1 MILFNL
7 YAALSLISAVVSGGL
22 VWNAWRLRQTRG
34 ARTLSFLCLGLTVW
48 AFAYMFEVSA
58 VVMTTQIFWAK
69 MQYLG
74 ITTIPPLFFIFAI
87 VYTGRDAWLDRRLAL
102 LLIEPLL
109 MLAVVWTNEYH
120 YLVWDDIYQ
129 QIVQIP
135 LLGPNTAAAAAQT
148 GGFPLLRYTYQIAFW
163 LNAAYLYVLLLSG
176 TWLIFRFR
184 RQASGIYRQQSNL
197 LLIGAFAPWLANFV
211 YLFGWNPFLG
221 LDLTPFAFTITSL
234 LASWGLFRY
243 RLLDIVPVARDRVME
258 SMQEA
263 VVVLDEQN
271 RIIDLNPSARQNI
284 GPQAEL
290 VLGKPVEDAFSQW
303 TDTLGQFGDVT
314 EAHEVVTLET
324 HQGTRHFDLR
334 ISSILDANGKRQARV
349 VVADD
354 ITDHIQVE
362 QSLRQTQQR
371 LEFLV
376 ANSPAVMYAAQVRDA
391 LRLTFISPNVS
402 ELLGYGAQ
410 DFLNNPYFWSEHLHP
425 DDRERVLKALKDL
438 ASVHSD
444 LASRQENL
452 APPHT
457 VQEYRFMHQDGS
469 YRWLRDEVRLAEN
482 AGGIRSEWIGSW
494 IDITGRMAAEQEM
507 QQARQMAEAASIAKS
522 TFLANMSHE
531 LRTPLAVMIGYSEML
546 LQKALE
552 KQDATA
558 ARRLE
563 RITAA
568 GDQLVDMITNV
579 LEYAQL
585 ERGTIELHYQAIELY
600 ELVNAAL
607 EEIRSLAEKNR
618 NRLELQIE
626 DGISMQADPL
636 RLRQVLLSLLD
647 NAAKFTQ
654 DGAVTLKIK
663 SHLEQGQVW
672 VDFVVRDTGIGIS
685 PEQQIEIFTPFT
697 QADASP
703 TRIYGG
709 IGLSLALSRRLCQI
723 MGGEMSMESTQ
734 AGGSTFT
741 VRLPAEPPPPS
752 ADKPLPSF
760 VD

>member
-1 MILFNL
+1 
-7 YAALSLISAVVSGGL
+7 
-22 VWNAWRLRQTRG
+22 
-34 ARTLSFLCLGLTVW
+34 
-48 AFAYMFEVSA
+48 
-58 VVMTTQIFWAK
+58 
-69 MQYLG
+69 
-74 ITTIPPLFFIFAI
+74 
-87 VYTGRDAWLDRRLAL
+87 
-102 LLIEPLL
+102 
-109 MLAVVWTNEYH
+109 
-120 YLVWDDIYQ
+120 
-129 QIVQIP
+129 
-135 LLGPNTAAAAAQT
+135 
-148 GGFPLLRYTYQIAFW
+148 
-163 LNAAYLYVLLLSG
+163 
-176 TWLIFRFR
+176 
-184 RQASGIYRQQSNL
+184 
-197 LLIGAFAPWLANFV
+197 
-211 YLFGWNPFLG
+211 
-221 LDLTPFAFTITSL
+221 
-234 LASWGLFRY
+234 
-243 RLLDIVPVARDRVME
+243 
-258 SMQEA
+258 
-263 VVVLDEQN
+263 
-271 RIIDLNPSARQNI
+271 
-284 GPQAEL
+284 
-290 VLGKPVEDAFSQW
+290 
-303 TDTLGQFGDVT
+303 
-314 EAHEVVTLET
+314 
-324 HQGTRHFDLR
+324 
-334 ISSILDANGKRQARV
+334 
-349 VVADD
+349 
-354 ITDHIQVE
+354 
-362 QSLRQTQQR
+362 
-371 LEFLV
+371 
-376 ANSPAVMYAAQVRDA
+376 
-391 LRLTFISPNVS
+391 
-402 ELLGYGAQ
+402 
-410 DFLNNPYFWSEHLHP
+410 
-425 DDRERVLKALKDL
+425 
-438 ASVHSD
+438 
-444 LASRQENL
+444 
-452 APPHT
+452 
-457 VQEYRFMHQDGS
+457 
-469 YRWLRDEVRLAEN
+469 
-482 AGGIRSEWIGSW
+482 
-494 IDITGRMAAEQEM
+494 
-507 QQARQMAEAASIAKS
+507 
-522 TFLANMSHE
+522 
-531 LRTPLAVMIGYSEML
+531 MIGYSEML

-663 SHLEQGQVW
+663 SYLEQGQVW